1 MAFESVKRW
10 FRPDPLREAGAAL
23 YTDCV
28 RAARRPAL
36 YADLG
41 VPDTQEGR
49 LDLLMLH
56 VFLVTRALRGADGA
70 PGRRNLSQAVF
81 DAMTRDLDDTYRE
94 EGYGDAKVARL
105 VRTAAEQFYG
115 RGQAYERAL
124 AGGDEA
130 ALAGALARN
139 AYADEEA
146 DAAGLA
152 AYVRRAAG
160 ALDADMLREGRAAF
174 PEPTETDTETDH
186 AAA

>member
-28 RAARRPAL
+28 RAARAPVL

-56 VFLVTRALRGADGA
+56 AFLVTRTLRGEDG
-70 PGRRNLSQAVF
+70 PLGQAVF
-81 DAMTRDLDDTYRE
+81 DAMMRDLDDTYRE
-94 EGYGDAKVARL
+94 EGFGDAKVARL
-105 VRTAAEQFYG
+105 VRGAAEQFYG

-124 AGGDEA
+124 AAGDDA
-130 ALAGALARN
+130 ALADALARN
-139 AYADEEA
+139 AYADEGA

-152 AYVRRAAG
+152 RYARRAAES
-160 ALDADMLREGRAAF
+160 LDAEALRGGRAAF
-174 PEPTETDTETDH
+174 PALEDTEGSD

>member
-1 MAFESVKRW
+1 MAFERVKRW
-10 FRPDPLREAGAAL
+10 FRPDPVREAGAAL

-28 RAARRPAL
+28 RAARAPAL

-56 VFLVTRALRGADGA
+56 VFLVTRRLRGEDG
-70 PGRRNLSQAVF
+70 PLGQAVF

-94 EGYGDAKVARL
+94 EGYGDAKVARY

-124 AGGDEA
+124 TEGDDA
-130 ALAGALARN
+130 ALADALARN
-139 AYADEEA
+139 AYADEGA
-146 DAAGLA
+146 DAKGLA
-152 AYVRRAAG
+152 AYARRAAES
-160 ALDADMLREGRAAF
+160 LDADALRAGRAAF
-174 PEPTETDTETDH
+174 PALDDTEDMEGSD

>member
-28 RAARRPAL
+28 RAARRPGL
-36 YADLG
+36 YAGLD
-41 VPDTQEGR
+41 VPDTLEGR

-56 VFLVTRALRGADGA
+56 VFLVTRALRGADAALGQ
-70 PGRRNLSQAVF
+70 SVF

-124 AGGDEA
+124 ADGDDA
-130 ALAGALARN
+130 GLADALARN

-152 AYVRRAAG
+152 AYVRRAAA
-160 ALDADMLREGRAAF
+160 ALDADALREGRAAF
-174 PEPTETDTETDH
+174 PEPTETEIDH